1 MELKPIPALQQIKR
15 KIIERGKNDKEE
27 VSAGPVGAKHNYVNL
42 THSLVGG
49 DP

>member
-1 MELKPIPALQQIKR
+1 MIATNKKKDNR
-15 KIIERGKNDKEE
+15 ERQNDKEE

-42 THSLVGG
+42 TRSLVGG